1 MLATTICQLAVDCN
15 LNDLQA
21 RSSDR
26 LTAKP
31 MSWSIQ
37 AKQSQIVASSA
48 ILALH
53 LITRSHKIASNPVND
68 DKNG

>member
-1 MLATTICQLAVDCN
+1 MKMLATTICQLAVDCN
-15 LNDLQA
+15 FNDLQV

-37 AKQSQIVASSA
+37 AKQSQDETDSIPTNDGHT
-48 ILALH
+48 L
-53 LITRSHKIASNPVND
+53 RS
-68 DKNG
+68 